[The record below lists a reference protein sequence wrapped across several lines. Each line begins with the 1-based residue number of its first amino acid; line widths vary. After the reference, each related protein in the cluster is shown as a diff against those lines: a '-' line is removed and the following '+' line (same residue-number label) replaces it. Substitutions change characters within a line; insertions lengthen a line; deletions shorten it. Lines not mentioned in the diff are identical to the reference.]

1 MSFISDV
8 GGPGDTDAAAK
19 PLKMYYQCRFIV
31 RPTGYKSNIAN
42 TPLKPM
48 RLTAFSDYTLRVLM
62 YLALDRTRL
71 ATIPEIATAYGI
83 SENHL
88 MKVVHQLARAGVVES
103 VRGKGGGIRLALAPE
118 EIRLGEVV
126 RVSEGDAP
134 IVVCLSG
141 DPHACRI
148 TSSCRLKGILA
159 DAFDALYAALNA
171 HTLADLVKKP
181 RALTQL
187 LIRH

>member
-1 MSFISDV
+1 MWLWRVFQVWAHRCCDRDGKEVLSIL
-8 GGPGDTDAAAK
+8 
-19 PLKMYYQCRFIV
+19 LKLTRFGFQKQYLSYIFWV
-31 RPTGYKSNIAN
+31 S
-42 TPLKPM
+42 M
-48 RLTAFSDYTLRVLM
+48 HLTVFSDYTLRVLM

-71 ATIPEIATAYGI
+71 ATIPQIAAAYGI

-118 EIRLGEVV
+118 EIRLGEVI
-126 RVSEGDAP
+126 RGSEGDAP

-141 DPHACRI
+141 DAHACRI
-148 TSSCRLKGILA
+148 TSSCRLKGILV
-159 DAFDALYAALNA
+159 DAFDTLYAALDE
-171 HTLADLVKKP
+171 HTLADLVEKP
-181 RALTQL
+181 RALTQT